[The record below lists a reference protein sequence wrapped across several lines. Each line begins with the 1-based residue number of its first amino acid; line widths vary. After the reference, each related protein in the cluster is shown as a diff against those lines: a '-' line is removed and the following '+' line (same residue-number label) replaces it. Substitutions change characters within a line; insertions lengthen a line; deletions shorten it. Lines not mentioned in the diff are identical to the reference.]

1 MPELHPDG
9 APTARPAPAAT
20 HGAPSDGGPSS
31 RPTPTATHG
40 APSDGAPTRRREVT
54 PARGE
59 PSGGLDLRRRP
70 APIAYGDAAEEAAIR
85 RRGVVRFALLGA
97 GVVVAALAFLLLGTQ
112 GRADLLVPMRLERL
126 APIVVV
132 GVAVAVS
139 SVAFQTVTANRI
151 LTPSIMGLD
160 ALYALI
166 QTVAVWAV
174 GSAAV
179 GATDPVVRF
188 VLETTALVGFA
199 ALLYRLVL
207 GRMGRSVYLLVLIGI
222 VLGTLF
228 RSLSTFFGRVIDP
241 NEYLIV
247 VDRLFASFSG
257 VDPRLL
263 LAAALL
269 TGAGS
274 AYLWHVRHQLDVL
287 TLGRDNA
294 VALGVDFPRLTSRV
308 LLACTLLVGAATALV
323 GPITFLGLLVA
334 NLTYHVASSQRHSV
348 LLPTAA
354 LLGILLLVGGQA
366 VLERILGMGTVVAV
380 VVEFVGG
387 ILFLF
392 LLARGKA

>member
-1 MPELHPDG
+1 MAEVRISDDDSRTSRTHPTLGVGGG
-9 APTARPAPAAT
+9 AVPGGGGVRPGQWRMVALI
-20 HGAPSDGGPSS
+20 G
-31 RPTPTATHG
+31 
-40 APSDGAPTRRREVT
+40 
-54 PARGE
+54 
-59 PSGGLDLRRRP
+59 
-70 APIAYGDAAEEAAIR
+70 
-85 RRGVVRFALLGA
+85 GVVLAS
-97 GVVVAALAFLLLGTQ
+97 LAFLLLGTQ
-112 GRADLLVPMRLERL
+112 GRPDLLVPMRLERL

-132 GVAVAVS
+132 GIAVAVS

-166 QTVAVWAV
+166 QTVAIWGF

-179 GATDPVVRF
+179 GATDPILRF
-188 VLETTALVGFA
+188 VFETAALVGFA
-199 ALLYRLVL
+199 ALLYRVVL

-228 RSLSTFFGRVIDP
+228 RSASTFFQRVIDP

-247 VDRLFASFSG
+247 VDRMFASFSG
-257 VDPRLL
+257 VDARLL

-269 TGAGS
+269 TGAGC
-274 AYLWHVRHQLDVL
+274 AYLWHVRHELDVL

-294 VALGVDFPRLTSRV
+294 VALGISHRQLTSRV

-334 NLTYHVASSQRHSV
+334 NLTYSVASSQRHST

-354 LLGILLLVGGQA
+354 LLGVLLLVGGQA
-366 VLERILGMGTVVAV
+366 ILERILGMGTVVAV